1 MHPGITVTGH
11 ILKVGMGGDL
21 FMAIASN
28 PVIISASFPFI
39 SNGSMLNKDALQ
51 QLSQLKNTI
60 REQRQ
65 VYQGV
70 VRATPK
76 RFGFVKLDDGREAF
90 LDPEQMQRV
99 LPDDRVEVELK
110 TNDKNQ
116 LDARLEKLISSSL
129 REFVGRYVC
138 KGNGHFVEPDLP
150 QFNRWLFIPP
160 QERNKCTEGD
170 LIQCTVIKHPF
181 NNEGKAQVRVIQR
194 IGRPEE
200 PGIESRYILAKYQ
213 LPEQWTSEAQSQ
225 ATSINWAPFTCEPQ
239 QQDLTHLPFV
249 TIDSETTRD
258 MDDAVYIEPKND
270 GWIVYTAIADPT
282 RHITPESPLEKA
294 ARERAST
301 VYLLGQTI
309 TMLPTELSHDTYS
322 LVPEKERPTLV
333 CRMQV
338 NSQGSIAGYE
348 FIEAVICSRN
358 KLSYQSVYELLAP
371 ADAVESSTDIPADTQ
386 HMLQELHKFALARI
400 QYRAEH
406 ALVMEERADYFYIL
420 NEQKKIERVEKRDR
434 NIAHRVVEEAMLATN
449 ICAGELFLQHPGYGI
464 FSSHVGFRAERL
476 EDALSLIKEDR
487 PDFEPGDLTRLENFQ
502 RLFKDLRLNPE
513 HQDKNA
519 PLLAILQRLLQAGAL
534 SFDPV
539 GHFGLGFPAYAT
551 VTSPIRRYN
560 DLFNHFAIKR
570 ILSNQPPLNL
580 DGKLTEQLQE
590 QLSKGRQACRQIE
603 LWLICQFMTQHIGS
617 VHSGTITQVN
627 SVGVGVRLE
636 DLGVEGFVILAD
648 KDNNIKTSLDARRF
662 CLTAGDKTYRLD
674 QPVSVMVADVD
685 IEKRRIGLTLVSDA
699 IAERLSVWNDLP
711 PSPDQPA
718 SQEEQP

>member
-1 MHPGITVTGH
+1 MLSKKHASEIAVDDHT
-11 ILKVGMGGDL
+11 LKG
-21 FMAIASN
+21 
-28 PVIISASFPFI
+28 SALTAAFHGNRVKSCYHHRFFLFI
-39 SNGSMLNKDALQ
+39 STRFMLNKDALQ

-60 REQRQ
+60 RAHRQ

-70 VRATPK
+70 VRSTPK

-116 LDARLEKLISSSL
+116 LDARLEKLLSSSL
-129 REFVGRYVC
+129 QEFVGRYVC

-170 LIQCTVIKHPF
+170 LILCEIIRHPF
-181 NNEGKAQVRVIQR
+181 NNDGKAQVRVIRR
-194 IGRPEE
+194 IGRTEE
-200 PGIESRYILAKYQ
+200 AGIESRYIVAKYQ
-213 LPEQWTSEAQSQ
+213 LPEEWTNEAQSQ
-225 ATSINWAPFTCEPQ
+225 AASINWAPPTREPQ
-239 QQDLTHLPFV
+239 QEDLTHLPFV

-258 MDDAVYIEPKND
+258 MDDAVYIHAEDD
-270 GWIVYTAIADPT
+270 GWTVYTAIADPT
-282 RHITPESPLEKA
+282 RHIAFGSPLEKA

-309 TMLPTELSHDTYS
+309 TMLPIELSHDTYS
-322 LVPEKERPTLV
+322 LVPEKERPALV

-338 NSQGSIAGYE
+338 NRQGVITGYE
-348 FIEAVICSRN
+348 FIEAVIRSQN

-371 ADAVESSTDIPADTQ
+371 VDTNEPSTDLSAETQ
-386 HMLQELHKFALARI
+386 QMLRELHQFALARI
-400 QYRAEH
+400 NYRAEN

-420 NEQKKIERVEKRDR
+420 NEQKKIDRVEKRDR

-449 ICAGELFLQHPGYGI
+449 ICAGELFTQHPGYGI
-464 FSSHVGFRAERL
+464 FSSHVGFRPERL
-476 EDALSLIKEDR
+476 EDALGLINEDR

-502 RLFKDLRLNPE
+502 RLFKELRLNPE
-513 HQDKNA
+513 HSEKNA

-534 SFDPV
+534 SFDSV

-570 ILSNQPPLNL
+570 ILNNEPAFPV
-580 DGKLTEQLQE
+580 DKKLTEQLQE
-590 QLSKGRQACRQIE
+590 QLTKGRQACRQIE
-603 LWLICQFMTQHIGS
+603 LWLICQFMIQHIGS

-636 DLGVEGFVILAD
+636 DLGVEGFVTLAD

-662 CLTAGDKTYRLD
+662 CLTAGDKTFRLD

-711 PSPDQPA
+711 PSTEA
-718 SQEEQP
+718 

>member
-1 MHPGITVTGH
+1 M
-11 ILKVGMGGDL
+11 
-21 FMAIASN
+21 F
-28 PVIISASFPFI
+28 
-39 SNGSMLNKDALQ
+39 NKDTLQ

-60 REQRQ
+60 RAQRE

-90 LDPEQMQRV
+90 LDPEQMLRV

-116 LDARLEKLISSSL
+116 LDARVEKLISSSL
-129 REFVGRYVC
+129 GKFVGRYVC

-150 QFNRWLFIPP
+150 LFNRWLFIPP
-160 QERNKCTEGD
+160 QGRNKCSEGD
-170 LIQCTVIKHPF
+170 LIQCEIIRHPF
-181 NNEGKAQVRVIQR
+181 DNDGKAQVRIVQR
-194 IGRPEE
+194 IGRPDE
-200 PGIESRYILAKYQ
+200 PGIESRYILTKYQ
-213 LPEQWTSEAQSQ
+213 LPNEWSAEAQTE
-225 ATSINWAPFTCEPQ
+225 AASINWTPFSREPQ

-258 MDDAVYIEPKND
+258 MDDAVYVERTTE
-270 GWIVYTAIADPT
+270 GWTVYTAIADPT
-282 RHITPESPLEKA
+282 RHIAPGSALEKA

-301 VYLLGQTI
+301 VYLLGQAI
-309 TMLPTELSHDTYS
+309 SMLPVELAHDTYS
-322 LVPEKERPTLV
+322 LVPEKERPALV

-338 NSQGSIAGYE
+338 NDQGVISNYE
-348 FIEAVICSRN
+348 FFEAVICSRH
-358 KLSYQSVYELLAP
+358 KLSYQSVYELLDSTA
-371 ADAVESSTDIPADTQ
+371 AAESSVEISQDTQ
-386 HMLQELHKFALARI
+386 HMLRELHQFAQARI
-400 QYRAEH
+400 NHRAEH

-420 NEQKKIERVEKRDR
+420 NEQKKIDRVEKKER

-449 ICAGELFLQHPGYGI
+449 ICAGEFFLQHPGYGI
-464 FSSHVGFRAERL
+464 FSSHVGFRSERL
-476 EDALSLIKEDR
+476 EDAVSLIQEDR
-487 PDFEPGDLTRLENFQ
+487 PDLEPGDLTRLENFQ
-502 RLFKDLRLNPE
+502 RLFKELRLNPE
-513 HQDKNA
+513 HQEKNA
-519 PLLAILQRLLQAGAL
+519 PLQAILQRLLQAAAL
-534 SFDPV
+534 TFEPV
-539 GHFGLGFPAYAT
+539 PHFGLGFPAYAT

-570 ILSNQPPLNL
+570 ILTNQPPAEA
-580 DGKLTEQLQE
+580 DEKLTEQLQE

-636 DLGVEGFVILAD
+636 DLGVEGFVMLAD
-648 KDNNIKTSLDARRF
+648 KEKNIKTSLDARRF

-674 QPVSVMVADVD
+674 QQVSVMVADVD

-699 IAERLSVWNDLP
+699 IADRLSVWNELP
-711 PSPDQPA
+711 PV
-718 SQEEQP
+718 EV